1 MKRHKRRIKSRA
13 DAYALIGT
21 ATSWIGSANAVLLG
35 IYIIIYCLR
44 LTPWSASFLT
54 WAYIVAIASASSA
67 FILICGGYLMWKGWP
82 RPGGILNL
90 IAGSITTILYLYFIW
105 AFPLLDQLGPMG
117 YFLLIPALISGL
129 IGILIP
135 KM

>member
-1 MKRHKRRIKSRA
+1 MKRLKRRIKSRA
-13 DAYALIGT
+13 HAYALIGAST
-21 ATSWIGSANAVLLG
+21 GLIGSANAVLLG

-54 WAYIVAIASASSA
+54 WTYIVSIAATASA
-67 FILICGGYLMWKGWP
+67 FILICGGYLMWKDRP
-82 RPGGILNL
+82 RLGGILNF
-90 IAGSITTILYLYFIW
+90 IAGSITTILYLYFTW
-105 AFPLLDQLGPMG
+105 AFPLLGQLGPTG

-135 KM
+135 KT